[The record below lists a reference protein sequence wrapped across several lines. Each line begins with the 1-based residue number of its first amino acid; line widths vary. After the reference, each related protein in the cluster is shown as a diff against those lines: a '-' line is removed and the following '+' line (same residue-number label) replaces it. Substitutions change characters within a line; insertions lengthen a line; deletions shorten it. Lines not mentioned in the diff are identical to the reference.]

1 MIRLQSDLENA
12 RLARAKEEFA
22 LLEKSL
28 AAGEI
33 SKEDFKGAE
42 TALSHAISVAHVA
55 AANRQ
60 RAELEAAELNL
71 QRQQKLLDLGSGRKA
86 EVARAERKL
95 AELKAQMA
103 SAAMTSSVE
112 RPVATILTLTRV
124 RPQDPAFRNPT
135 KFIGPFYEEAE
146 AKRLEQERDELF
158 GIRRGRVDRGAV
170 GAGNGTPSDE
180 PRTGTLARLAA
191 RTPIG
196 MVRVERDHRVRERN
210 IQTIFDDDT
219 NH

>member
-1 MIRLQSDLENA
+1 MARWFGLATAMMMASATTVLAEDNLPKHDEDESFEVEPPLLIPYRDADSGSISVTPATPAPAADLEQLERNLERAKRSAGGAEHLFKIGVLARVEVEQRTLRMIRLQSDLENA

-95 AELKAQMA
+95 AELKAQK
-103 SAAMTSSVE
+103 
-112 RPVATILTLTRV
+112 
-124 RPQDPAFRNPT
+124 N
-135 KFIGPFYEEAE
+135 
-146 AKRLEQERDELF
+146 
-158 GIRRGRVDRGAV
+158 
-170 GAGNGTPSDE
+170 
-180 PRTGTLARLAA
+180 
-191 RTPIG
+191 
-196 MVRVERDHRVRERN
+196 
-210 IQTIFDDDT
+210 
-219 NH
+219 